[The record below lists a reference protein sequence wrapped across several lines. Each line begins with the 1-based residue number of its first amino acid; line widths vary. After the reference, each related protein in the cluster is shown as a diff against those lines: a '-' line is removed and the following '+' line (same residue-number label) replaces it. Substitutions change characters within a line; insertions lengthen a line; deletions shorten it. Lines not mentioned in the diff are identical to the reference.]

1 MDVLG
6 WSHRTVAS
14 CVIRADQNRGLGCLS
29 QSSWNHCCRHQV
41 PLQWRLLSPLVRNLL
56 SHREILFPMQVLP
69 CAKILPDYFF
79 SLTKTLSWV
88 SGWHLA
94 PYAVARGRGGIPAW
108 ACKQREGA
116 SSKPR
121 TSQPNLRPPQQP
133 AGPPSYKLSA
143 WGDLPHGHLFC
154 LLTSFSTLFTYRD
167 RSKSE
172 NLQLHQENYWDKAI
186 SLLGNQCQE
195 ISVLQR
201 WA

>member
-79 SLTKTLSWV
+79 SFNKDFVLSVRVTPCSLRCGTWEGRDPSV
-88 SGWHLA
+88 SLQA
-94 PYAVARGRGGIPAW
+94 ERRGFLEAKNFTAKPPTTTA
-108 ACKQREGA
+108 ACG
-116 SSKPR
+116 
-121 TSQPNLRPPQQP
+121 T
-133 AGPPSYKLSA
+133 
-143 WGDLPHGHLFC
+143 
-154 LLTSFSTLFTYRD
+154 
-167 RSKSE
+167 
-172 NLQLHQENYWDKAI
+172 
-186 SLLGNQCQE
+186 SLLQTVCLG
-195 ISVLQR
+195 SFTS
-201 WA
+201 WAPLLPTDFFLHFIYI